1 VGPLRLTLQSYT
13 HNITI
18 PGSAGHVA
26 HVWTFDTQ
34 NEGPT
39 PLTVTWPLQLVVRE
53 ITVGDGT
60 TTAGTWWAT
69 SAAERAASLPRW
81 SLNQAAYA
89 PGQHRVITV
98 AIQGPAGIAQAVG
111 FLPDPVDGQAREDLG
126 QATHVLWF
134 RPQDDPYATGN
145 TGGPSSPADGGA
157 VGPKALP
164 SPRLRLYGYFAGW
177 PVLPNG
183 SSVVSQPFG
192 CTAFREISGYDC
204 PNDKPW
210 FHSGVDIADPSRPLL
225 YSVVRGQV
233 IYVGVSPG
241 RACAFPGAENPRTNL
256 GWMIEIQA
264 VDETG
269 HLGPYRV
276 KYGHTRVGSERV
288 QVGDLVQPGQVL
300 AQMASTGCSTGPHVH
315 LMVQDGAGRFLDPFN
330 FIGENRR

>member
-1 VGPLRLTLQSYT
+1 L
-13 HNITI
+13 
-18 PGSAGHVA
+18 
-26 HVWTFDTQ
+26 F
-34 NEGPT
+34 
-39 PLTVTWPLQLVVRE
+39 VRE
-53 ITVGDGT
+53 ITGADGT
-60 TTAGTWWAT
+60 TTAGSWWAT
-69 SAAERAASLPRW
+69 GAAERTAGLPPWNPAS
-81 SLNQAAYA
+81 AGYA
-89 PGQHRVITV
+89 PGQHKVITV
-98 AIQGPAGIAQAVG
+98 AIQAPAGTARAVG
-111 FLPDPVDGQAREDLG
+111 FLPDPVGGRTMREGAGQAN
-126 QATHVLWF
+126 AVLWF
-134 RPQDDPYATGN
+134 VPQDDPYASGN

-157 VGPKALP
+157 VGPQPLRSPAP
-164 SPRLRLYGYFAGW
+164 SLYGYFAGW

-225 YSVVRGQV
+225 YSVVRGRV
-233 IYVGVSPG
+233 VYVGVSPG

-315 LMVQDGAGRFLDPFN
+315 LMVQDGAGQFLDPFN